1 MSHWHTRKCVVF
13 LNSGVL
19 FTEFR
24 QASSA
29 YWHGR
34 CNLEWINCHASLH
47 NHFCHSPLS
56 SINAA
61 VVTAAA
67 KACFPW
73 GWVWMDPEH
82 KDCGV
87 RAHSLGN
94 KCLFWLTDRQSC
106 SASSF
111 LLHNQEFKLLYLVF
125 TNGLPSILSDHPCN
139 CPSPGL
145 LFFHLTTYLLDY
157 IALQRVSFCC
167 TTPWLNHMYTCI
179 SVGLYFGGFQNHC
192 RWWLQPWN

>member
-1 MSHWHTRKCVVF
+1 MHRCIVPFVVPHCPPST
-13 LNSGVL
+13 LLLSL
-19 FTEFR
+19 R
-24 QASSA
+24 QQ
-29 YWHGR
+29 R
-34 CNLEWINCHASLH
+34 PV
-47 NHFCHSPLS
+47 SPE
-56 SINAA
+56 AEY
-61 VVTAAA
+61 
-67 KACFPW
+67 
-73 GWVWMDPEH
+73 GWTLQR
-82 KDCGV
+82 KDCGG
-87 RAHSLGN
+87 RARSWGN
-94 KCLFWLTDRQSC
+94 KCLFWLTDWQSC

-167 TTPWLNHMYTCI
+167 TTPRLNHMYTCI